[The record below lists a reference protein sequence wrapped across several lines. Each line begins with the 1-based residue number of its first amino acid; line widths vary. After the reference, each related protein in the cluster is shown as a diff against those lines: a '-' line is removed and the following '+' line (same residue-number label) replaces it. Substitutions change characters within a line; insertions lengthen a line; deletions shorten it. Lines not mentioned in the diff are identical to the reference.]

1 MRISDWSSDV
11 CSSDLTVLASFQAVS
26 ERRVHQHGRRNR
38 AAKQVGDQFPVMR
51 SDGGRGEDVGQTVS
65 SCRIDL
71 VEEQRSFLEA
81 TPESKGTIA
90 CGRFERSEEHT
101 TELKSILR
109 ISYDVFCL
117 QKQ

>member
-1 MRISDWSSDV
+1 M
-11 CSSDLTVLASFQAVS
+11 
-26 ERRVHQHGRRNR
+26 

-71 VEEQRSFLEA
+71 VEKQRSVLEA

-90 CGRFERSEEHT
+90 CGRFEERVLRADSCGLRHQPGQHWRGR
-101 TELKSILR
+101 ELLELDLCFAANVPRRQGCFEPVEPRFGFVYIR
-109 ISYDVFCL
+109 RQIDP
-117 QKQ
+117 